1 MLIVVNDA
9 DSCFCAESSTV
20 SSPDTESATSAVT
33 PADKVKNQS
42 LSYRM
47 FHFQQVLG
55 NGV

>member
-33 PADKVKNQS
+33 PADKVKKSEFILQDVS
-42 LSYRM
+42 FSA
-47 FHFQQVLG
+47 
-55 NGV
+55 GVR